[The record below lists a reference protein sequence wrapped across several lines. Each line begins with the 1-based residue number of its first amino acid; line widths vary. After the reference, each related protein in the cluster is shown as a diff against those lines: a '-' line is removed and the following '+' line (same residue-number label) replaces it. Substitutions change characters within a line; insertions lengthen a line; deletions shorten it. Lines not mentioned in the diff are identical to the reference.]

1 MNSISNTEDYN
12 SSCRI
17 AYQNDE
23 SFRTFKRNHS
33 YNGILE
39 HVSEEQGS
47 LYLDYLEKNFPLFM
61 WDMDKFKKNDIYGE
75 PRLSNYAKTGE
86 ISPSTLRY
94 IKVLADLKSIFGN
107 LNGKKIIEIG
117 GGYGGQCFVS
127 SQVFDFSEYS
137 IVDLDDPLLLTD
149 RYLNTLDTSHRL
161 ININEVE
168 KLDETFDL
176 VISNYAYSEVD
187 KELQDLYWNKI
198 IKNSRNGYFT
208 LNFISHIFQIDSYS
222 LDELILK
229 FFEKSPKLFEEEP
242 KTFEKNIILYF

>member
-1 MNSISNTEDYN
+1 
-12 SSCRI
+12 
-17 AYQNDE
+17 
-23 SFRTFKRNHS
+23 
-33 YNGILE
+33 
-39 HVSEEQGS
+39 V
-47 LYLDYLEKNFPLFM
+47 
-61 WDMDKFKKNDIYGE
+61 
-75 PRLSNYAKTGE
+75 TGVQTCALP
-86 ISPSTLRY
+86 I
-94 IKVLADLKSIFGN
+94 
-107 LNGKKIIEIG
+107 
-117 GGYGGQCFVS
+117 
-127 SQVFDFSEYS
+127 
-137 IVDLDDPLLLTD
+137 
-149 RYLNTLDTSHRL
+149 YLNTLDTSHRL